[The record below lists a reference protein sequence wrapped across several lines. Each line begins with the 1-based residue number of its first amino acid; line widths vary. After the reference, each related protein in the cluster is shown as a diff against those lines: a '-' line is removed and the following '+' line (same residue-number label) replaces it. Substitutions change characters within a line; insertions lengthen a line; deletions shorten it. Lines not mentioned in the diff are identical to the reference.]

1 MRTVGSNVPDG
12 NDSHSLVTLYW
23 KQPLDSFHIIVAYLT
38 RAEPTVSSSEAEMLH
53 GNTEVD
59 VAMILVVVRAHPSV
73 IEALEAQHEH
83 RNVGEPRTVVTL
95 SYLLLAFIR
104 RYNQELPWLEVVC

>member
-59 VAMILVVVRAHPSV
+59 VAMVLVVVCAHPRV
-73 IEALEAQHEH
+73 IRTFEAQHEH
-83 RNVGEPRTVVTL
+83 RHVGEPRSVI
-95 SYLLLAFIR
+95 A
-104 RYNQELPWLEVVC
+104 LPHLFFAW